1 MLSNKPYLIRAF
13 YQWIIDS
20 SCTPYIVINAN
31 FPHCHLPSE
40 HVENG
45 EITLNISPIAIRDLN
60 ITNDLLEFRASF
72 SGVVHLISAPIKA
85 ILAIYA
91 NENQQ
96 GMFFDYE
103 DIVEEDEEEGGAG
116 VQTHNDVPVKK
127 QGENKMNEKSRSHL
141 KLVE

>member
-31 FPHCHLPSE
+31 FPRCHVPME

-45 EITLNISPIAIRDLN
+45 EITLNISPMAIRDLN

-85 ILAIYA
+85 VLAIYA

-103 DIVEEDEEEGGAG
+103 DIIEEDEEEGGAEG
-116 VQTHNDVPVKK
+116 KAHDDVPVKK
-127 QGENKMNEKSRSHL
+127 QGEHKANEKSRSHL

>member
-31 FPHCHLPSE
+31 FPHCQVPSE

-45 EITLNISPIAIRDLN
+45 EITLNISPMAIRDLN

-85 ILAIYA
+85 VLAIYA

-103 DIVEEDEEEGGAG
+103 DIVEEDEEGGEGVKA
-116 VQTHNDVPVKK
+116 HSEIPVKK
-127 QGENKMNEKSRSHL
+127 QGENKVNEKSRSHL

>member
-20 SCTPYIVINAN
+20 ECTPYVVINAN
-31 FPHCHLPSE
+31 FPRCRVPLE
-40 HVENG
+40 HIENG
-45 EITLNISPIAIRDLN
+45 EITLNISPIAVRDFGL
-60 ITNDLLEFRASF
+60 TNDLLEFKASF
-72 SGVVHLISAPIKA
+72 SGVVYHISAPTKA
-85 ILAIYA
+85 VLAIYA

-103 DIVEEDEEEGGAG
+103 DVVDDEGDAG
-116 VQTHNDVPVKK
+116 VQ
-127 QGENKMNEKSRSHL
+127 GEASVIQQQVQDNVTQKTRSHL